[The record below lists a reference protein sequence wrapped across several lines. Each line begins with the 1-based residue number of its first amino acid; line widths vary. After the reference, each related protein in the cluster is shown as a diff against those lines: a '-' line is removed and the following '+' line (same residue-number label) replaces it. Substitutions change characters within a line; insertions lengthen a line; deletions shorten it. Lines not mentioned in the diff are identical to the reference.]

1 MSRLRW
7 WVKALTPPIVLLG
20 LRKLFPKQEPLAEP
34 ALAEPAEW
42 EYVPESWS
50 RSVPGWNAAGVLAAY
65 EQKWPAFLRALAGSG
80 PLGVNH
86 EASVEEIER
95 AADVSAHNLVVSFG
109 YVLALTAR
117 GRDRVSL
124 LDWGGGVG
132 HYYALAKALIPGLEL
147 DYASRDLPLLSARGR
162 ELFPEATFSDDDSC
176 LERRYDLVLASSS
189 LHYSEDW
196 RRTLA
201 RLAEATAGHLYVTRV
216 PLARR
221 APSFVV
227 LQRAQRHGYGTEYL
241 GWVLNRDELLGA
253 AREAG
258 LELVREFLLD
268 AQFAA
273 EGAPESPTG
282 HGGFLFRPYTEP
294 A

>member
-7 WVKALTPPIVLLG
+7 WAKALTPPIVLLG
-20 LRKLFPKQEPLAEP
+20 LRKLFPKKEPVPEP
-34 ALAEPAEW
+34 AAAEPAEW
-42 EYVPESWS
+42 EHVPEGWG
-50 RSVPGWNAAGVLAAY
+50 RPVPGWNAEGVLTSY
-65 EQKWPAFLRALAGSG
+65 ERKWPAFLRALEGSG

-86 EASVEEIER
+86 EAPVEEIER
-95 AADVSAHNLVVSFG
+95 ADDVSAHNLVVSFG
-109 YVLALTAR
+109 YVLALAA
-117 GRDRVSL
+117 RDRERLSL
-124 LDWGGGVG
+124 LDWGGGIG
-132 HYYALAKALIPGLEL
+132 HYYALAKAVLPGVEIE
-147 DYASRDLPLLSARGR
+147 YASRDLPLLSGRGR
-162 ELFPEATFSDDDSC
+162 ELFPDAAFHDDVSC
-176 LERRYDLVLASSS
+176 LARRYDLVLASSS

-196 RRTLA
+196 RGTLA
-201 RLAEATAGHLYVTRV
+201 GLARATAGYLYLTRV

-273 EGAPESPTG
+273 EGAPESPTP
-282 HGGFLFRPYTEP
+282 HGGFLFRPYTD
-294 A
+294 AA

>member
-7 WVKALTPPIVLLG
+7 WAKALTPPIVLLG
-20 LRKLFPKQEPLAEP
+20 LRKLFPKKEPVPEP
-34 ALAEPAEW
+34 AAAEPAEW
-42 EYVPESWS
+42 EHVPEGWG
-50 RSVPGWNAAGVLAAY
+50 RPVPGWNAEGVLTSY
-65 EQKWPAFLRALAGSG
+65 ERKWPAFLRALVGSG

-86 EASVEEIER
+86 EAPVEEIEP
-95 AADVSAHNLVVSFG
+95 ADDVSAHN
-109 YVLALTAR
+109 R
-117 GRDRVSL
+117 I
-124 LDWGGGVG
+124 G
-132 HYYALAKALIPGLEL
+132 HYYALAKAVLRGVEIE
-147 DYASRDLPLLSARGR
+147 YASRDLPLLSGRGR
-162 ELFPEATFSDDDSC
+162 ELFPDAAFHDDDSC
-176 LERRYDLVLASSS
+176 LARRYDLVLASSS

-196 RRTLA
+196 RGTLA
-201 RLAEATAGHLYVTRV
+201 GLARATAGYLYLTRV

-273 EGAPESPTG
+273 EGAPESPTP
-282 HGGFLFRPYTEP
+282 HGGFLFRPYTD
-294 A
+294 AA